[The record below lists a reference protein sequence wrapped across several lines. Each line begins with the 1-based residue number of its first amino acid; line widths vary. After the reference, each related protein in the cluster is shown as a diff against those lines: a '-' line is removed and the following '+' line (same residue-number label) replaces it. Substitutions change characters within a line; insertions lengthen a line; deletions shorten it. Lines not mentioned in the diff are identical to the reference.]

1 MAERLGPRLVMQRGS
16 RFKSLAGFDFSSPEF
31 ESLTTLV
38 K

>member
-16 RFKSLAGFDFSSPEF
+16 KFKSLAGFDFSSPDF
-31 ESLTTLV
+31 ESLATLV